1 MMSELNNILRNT
13 IVSAKRLT
21 VQAYAKHLAFCD
33 IADELIELSTTYIW
47 NVKIEKESDFN
58 RAFSEI
64 DAIEK
69 ALIYKYK
76 MSNDTNKFTF
86 STLITCINDYRR
98 LLLIISRMHI
108 ITCETEGL

>member
-1 MMSELNNILRNT
+1 MTELNSVLRST

-21 VQAYAKHLAFCD
+21 VQAYATHLAFCD
-33 IADELIELSTTYIW
+33 IAGELIELSTTYIW

-58 RAFSEI
+58 HAFSAI
-64 DAIEK
+64 DTIEK

-76 MSNDTNKFTF
+76 MSNDTNQFTL

-98 LLLIISRMHI
+98 LLLIISRMHMT
-108 ITCETEGL
+108 TCESEGV